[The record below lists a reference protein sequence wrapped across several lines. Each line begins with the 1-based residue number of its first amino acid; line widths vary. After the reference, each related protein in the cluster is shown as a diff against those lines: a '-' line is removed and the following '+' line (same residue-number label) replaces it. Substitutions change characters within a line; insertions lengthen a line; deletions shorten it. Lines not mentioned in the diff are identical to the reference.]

1 MKIVIDIDDGMY
13 ADMKECDF
21 EFARDAVKNY
31 QATIASAIINGTPLT
46 EVVEDIKAEIKKNIL
61 DEPAPN
67 GTNGEMACYNGG
79 LLKCLEIIDKHIS
92 GEGSKE

>member
-46 EVVEDIKAEIKKNIL
+46 ELIEDIKTDIQKVI
-61 DEPAPN
+61 DEDEEN
-67 GTNGEMACYNGG
+67 CDFTDLGEA
-79 LLKCLEIIDKHIS
+79 LEIIDRHIN